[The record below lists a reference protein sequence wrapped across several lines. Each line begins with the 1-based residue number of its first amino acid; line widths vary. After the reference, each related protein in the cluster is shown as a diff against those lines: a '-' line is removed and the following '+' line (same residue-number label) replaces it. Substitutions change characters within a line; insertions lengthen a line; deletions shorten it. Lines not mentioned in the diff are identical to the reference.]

1 MMTKEMKVFLHN
13 VPENAKLSLLRSL
26 SAPVKLKVPKS
37 IHSIDHLAFQMAN
50 DQDWFN
56 RYDASQKF
64 ATHIILNKINDTESD
79 CELEQYLMS
88 FRKMLND
95 NDVDAALKA
104 SALTLPS
111 FENLND
117 EFLNDSNPDAICKAR
132 KALKIY
138 LADTLK
144 EEFCRLLMTQK
155 IFAGEN
161 INSFQNTL
169 QKDDWPI
176 CVSLFD

>member
-1 MMTKEMKVFLHN
+1 
-13 VPENAKLSLLRSL
+13 
-26 SAPVKLKVPKS
+26 
-37 IHSIDHLAFQMAN
+37 MAN

-64 ATHIILNKINDTESD
+64 ATHIILNKINDTESVS
-79 CELEQYLMS
+79 ELKQYLMS

-104 SALTLPS
+104 SALTLPN

-117 EFLNDSNPDAICKAR
+117 EFLNDSNPDAICRAR

-144 EEFCRLLMTQK
+144 EEFLKTFNDAKNICGEKYKFIPEHVAERRLANMCL
-155 IFAGEN
+155 
-161 INSFQNTL
+161 
-169 QKDDWPI
+169 
-176 CVSLFD
+176 SLFD